1 MYCWFFNITFS
12 YLLFSVV
19 GWMYIQGTFRYW
31 EGEVS
36 QLWRELGDTDQRAT
50 IASHLFRSYFSSLC
64 GLDSRWFLLAIVI
77 IIIIFQQDIYHLAR
91 SYPTDLFLAVL
102 FQVGTDTVLRTRFSL
117 LSWLYRLLPL
127 SSLSGIT
134 SMALHILSV
143 LVKMNLF
150 HLSSMGQNNQYQNLL
165 LGSLNQ
171 PAIQQRKPII
181 GTISFLLYPSNLSGF
196 CISPLSWCPKWQSNR
211 GWNMEILILQ
221 TPPKWT
227 RIWR

>member
-1 MYCWFFNITFS
+1 MRRRSFSTITRTGGHRPKDYYRLTPISQF
-12 YLLFSVV
+12 LLFF
-19 GWMYIQGTFRYW
+19 M
-31 EGEVS
+31 
-36 QLWRELGDTDQRAT
+36 
-50 IASHLFRSYFSSLC
+50 C
-64 GLDSRWFLLAIVI
+64 
-77 IIIIFQQDIYHLAR
+77 
-91 SYPTDLFLAVL
+91 TDLFLAVL

-196 CISPLSWCPKWQSNR
+196 CISPLSWCPK
-211 GWNMEILILQ
+211 
-221 TPPKWT
+221 
-227 RIWR
+227 